1 MFTNVGFVYTDV
13 GFHLNS
19 GFTKKLCT
27 HIFPLGTQG
36 LGIKEL
42 AEDSLYG
49 LKKGRSSLSK
59 KASNFP
65 VFQVGLILDCESK
78 KKDLLK
84 KKHFCTFGCLCI
96 KF

>member
-19 GFTKKLCT
+19 EFTKKLCT

-49 LKKGRSSLSK
+49 LGGQAYPKR
-59 KASNFP
+59 
-65 VFQVGLILDCESK
+65 QVISQ
-78 KKDLLK
+78 
-84 KKHFCTFGCLCI
+84 FFR
-96 KF
+96 